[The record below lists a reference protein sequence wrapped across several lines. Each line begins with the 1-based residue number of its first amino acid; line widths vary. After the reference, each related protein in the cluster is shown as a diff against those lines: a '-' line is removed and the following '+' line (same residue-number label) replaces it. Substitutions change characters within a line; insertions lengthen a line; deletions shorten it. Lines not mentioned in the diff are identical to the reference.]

1 MYPCKFNCGV
11 SYKLNGECKRKHESK
26 CTFNDAAINIDHLD
40 SLKSINHT
48 RGRYSTKNIDHIDL
62 VNNNNSKNNKF
73 SCLFCQKTFVTEKT
87 LGYHS
92 NKYHNNDIDNPLLND
107 FNMTVYSANKETND
121 ISFFNTGFAGTN
133 NNLSKEN
140 QTFQSECCDFL
151 NKYDKNFK
159 IALININSVESKFQ
173 DIKFLL
179 NKQLIDIL
187 IIVESKL
194 CDKTDTSLFKSLH
207 YDIIRRDRGVNKGGG
222 ILIFVKTNLNR
233 TLVLLDADSSD
244 ELISFII
251 KFNNNFKLGI
261 IACYRPPHPRNEA
274 SFIDAFN
281 SASNDL
287 DNQCD
292 EIIAAGDFN
301 YDFTPP
307 IESSKFHDLCDAH
320 GLKNTIK
327 KPTRRCPITGNK
339 TLLDLILCFTLSLF
353 IDSNVFS

>member
-1 MYPCKFNCGV
+1 MFPCKFNCGV
-11 SYKLNGECKRKHESK
+11 SYKLNGECKRKHEAK
-26 CTFNDAAINIDHLD
+26 CNLNDINIDFNHLD

-48 RGRYSTKNIDHIDL
+48 RGRYSSKTIDQIS
-62 VNNNNSKNNKF
+62 NGNSNNSKLICSVCKKCF
-73 SCLFCQKTFVTEKT
+73 ITEKT
-87 LGYHS
+87 LSYHS
-92 NKYHNNDIDNPLLND
+92 NKYHNYDTDNPLLND
-107 FNMTVYSANKETND
+107 FNMTVYSVNKETND

-151 NKYDKNFK
+151 NQYDKNFK
-159 IALININSVESKFQ
+159 IALININSVENTFQ

-179 NKQLIDIL
+179 NKQLVDIL
-187 IIVESKL
+187 IVVESKL
-194 CDKTDTSLFKSLH
+194 CEKTDTSLFESLH

-222 ILIFVKTNLNR
+222 ILVFIKTNLNR

-261 IACYRPPHPRNEA
+261 IACYRPPH
-274 SFIDAFN
+274 
-281 SASNDL
+281 ASNEISFMDSFNLASNEL

-292 EIIAAGDFN
+292 EIIAADDFN

-307 IESSKFHDLCDAH
+307 TDSSKFQDLCDTH

-327 KPTRRCPITGNK
+327 
-339 TLLDLILCFTLSLF
+339 
-353 IDSNVFS
+353 